1 MFYCGYTPIISTM
14 RIQVVP
20 VPTNI
25 LSTHTQ
31 FPVYHFDDYTKH
43 MPEYI
48 QTYKDLKLEFD
59 GIATGFLGSK
69 EQVEIVIDFIQS
81 FKRKRNICISRSSDG
96 RPWTFI
102 CDI

>member
-1 MFYCGYTPIISTM
+1 M
-14 RIQVVP
+14 RQKRMALINDITGFGRCSIAVIHQLYQLCVFRSYQYLRP
-20 VPTNI
+20 I

-59 GIATGFLGSK
+59 GIGDWFSR
-69 EQVEIVIDFIQS
+69 
-81 FKRKRNICISRSSDG
+81 FKGAGGNCY
-96 RPWTFI
+96 
-102 CDI
+102 